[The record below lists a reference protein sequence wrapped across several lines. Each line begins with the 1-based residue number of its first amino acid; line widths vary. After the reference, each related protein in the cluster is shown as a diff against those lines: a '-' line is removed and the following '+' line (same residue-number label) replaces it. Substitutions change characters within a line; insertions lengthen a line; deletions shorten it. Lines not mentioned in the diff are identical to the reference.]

1 SSSLV
6 CRNLSFNMNDES
18 LHQAFSQFGQITDHI
33 VMKDRETGR
42 SRGFGFVTFSN
53 ESEAQNAINSM
64 NEQECDGRR
73 LRVNVANARGGSSG
87 GGGGWS
93 SLVSALIILIRPQLF
108 QAVTVAVEAA
118 VDMATPASSR
128 CFRSPCY

>member
-1 SSSLV
+1 
-6 CRNLSFNMNDES
+6 
-18 LHQAFSQFGQITDHI
+18 
-33 VMKDRETGR
+33 MKDRETGRYSLSHTESLTFLTGSWVR

-118 VDMATPASSR
+118 VDMVAPVSLR